1 MPRPAGPPPLVGPVT
16 PLRRPGARA
25 AGRVCPAGPGPLPER
40 PTAPGAGPTV
50 VPGRPVARA
59 AGSGVPGAGPMARA
73 AMAVVPAR
81 RTACLPGSVRPP
93 VPVTRLVAGPV
104 VSPGRLAGLPTT
116 GAVRGVGPRT
126 RAGAPAGP
134 LRRPA
139 GLAGRVAPLR
149 RPGARAAG
157 RVCPAGPGPLPG
169 RPTAPGAGPTVVPG
183 RPTAPGAGPVARA
196 AGLAVPG
203 AGPMGLRVGS
213 VRSTGLLTRLVAGPV
228 VSPGRPAG
236 LPTTGAVRGVGRAV
250 RLVGPRTR
258 AGAPADP
265 PRRPAGPM
273 AVATTAVLRVVGP
286 VRLGE

>member
-16 PLRRPGARA
+16 PLRRPGA
-25 AGRVCPAGPGPLPER
+25 
-40 PTAPGAGPTV
+40 PGAGPT
-50 VPGRPVARA
+50 
-59 AGSGVPGAGPMARA
+59 ARA
-73 AMAVVPAR
+73 AMAAVPAR
-81 RTACLPGSVRPP
+81 RTACLPGSVRPL

-104 VSPGRLAGLPTT
+104 VSPGRPAGLPIT

-126 RAGAPAGP
+126 RAGAPADP
-134 LRRPA
+134 LRRLA

-157 RVCPAGPGPLPG
+157 RVCPAGPGPL
-169 RPTAPGAGPTVVPG
+169 PG

>member
-16 PLRRPGARA
+16 PLRRPGA
-25 AGRVCPAGPGPLPER
+25 
-40 PTAPGAGPTV
+40 PGAGPT
-50 VPGRPVARA
+50 
-59 AGSGVPGAGPMARA
+59 ARA
-73 AMAVVPAR
+73 AMAAVPAR
-81 RTACLPGSVRPP
+81 RTACLPGSVRPL

-104 VSPGRLAGLPTT
+104 VSPGRPAGLPIT
-116 GAVRGVGPRT
+116 GAVRGVGRAVRGVGPRT
-126 RAGAPAGP
+126 RAGAPADP
-134 LRRPA
+134 LGSPA
-139 GLAGRVAPLR
+139 GLSGRVAPLR

-169 RPTAPGAGPTVVPG
+169 RPAVPGAGPTVVPE
-183 RPTAPGAGPVARA
+183 RPTAPGAGPTARA

-236 LPTTGAVRGVGRAV
+236 LPITGAVRGVGRAV
-250 RLVGPRTR
+250 RGVGPRTR
-258 AGAPADP
+258 AGASADP